1 MLDYQYIKNCY
12 RLITDKLKSVAKSNT
27 GTTLRISK
35 KNFQDEK
42 LPHKLFLTTRQK
54 TKARN
59 VFTNNTSMDIS
70 LCKAKLSNIIQS
82 GRFIGKTLGNSV
94 LIVGFYWN
102 ESHSFSTPSK
112 IKSPE
117 RAVCYIGKLNNV
129 KYPDA

>member
-12 RLITDKLKSVAKSNT
+12 QLITDKLKSVAKSNT

-42 LPHKLFLTTRQK
+42 LPHKLFLTTRQE